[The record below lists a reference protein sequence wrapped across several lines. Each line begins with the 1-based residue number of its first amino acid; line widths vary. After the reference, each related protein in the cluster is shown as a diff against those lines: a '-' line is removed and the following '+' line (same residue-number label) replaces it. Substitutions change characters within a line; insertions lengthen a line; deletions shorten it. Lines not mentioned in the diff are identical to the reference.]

1 MLKIHMRSL
10 RAFFLYG
17 FFLLILKTLPVFGEE
32 VLSMG
37 PLFNLD
43 RNKTQQSEEINAL
56 GPFIT
61 SKRDE
66 NSSEFG
72 FRPFFYLV
80 EDRERDLTEFDF
92 LYPLATYD
100 RREEDL
106 RFQLLI
112 YLLSFESY
120 LKPSGFREKE
130 FTLFPFVFAKGAE
143 EKEKSYFALFPVY
156 GKIKDKFLR
165 DEINFFLFP
174 LFLQTKKGEA
184 SNYSVLWP
192 FFGYYTGDG
201 QEGFRLWPLFG
212 YRKKEGVLD
221 EKFALWP
228 IYLSRQINFH
238 GEEIKFFSIFP
249 LYSGFE
255 SPERT
260 QDTYLWPLFNRL
272 VDKRKGI
279 ERWDAPWPFINF
291 TRGKKEENRVFPF
304 YANEIDG
311 EDEEGFFL
319 WPLYRYYNT
328 TLEDHKRTRKTLFL
342 FLYSDIKEE
351 QIVEGGRNGRRIDL
365 WPLFSYKRDSDGNR
379 SFHFLSIL
387 EPFLSTNE
395 GIERNYSSFWRLF
408 EWKKDKEGRTV
419 SSLLWNTF
427 RKETDKERTEVDIRP
442 IIPIFSYRNW
452 DGGSK
457 VYFFGGLFGYKTDSH
472 QKILKFLFIPINI
485 SSENGLDEKGGE
497 KR

>member
-1 MLKIHMRSL
+1 
-10 RAFFLYG
+10 
-17 FFLLILKTLPVFGEE
+17 
-32 VLSMG
+32 
-37 PLFNLD
+37 
-43 RNKTQQSEEINAL
+43 
-56 GPFIT
+56 
-61 SKRDE
+61 
-66 NSSEFG
+66 
-72 FRPFFYLV
+72 
-80 EDRERDLTEFDF
+80 
-92 LYPLATYD
+92 
-100 RREEDL
+100 
-106 RFQLLI
+106 
-112 YLLSFESY
+112 
-120 LKPSGFREKE
+120 
-130 FTLFPFVFAKGAE
+130 
-143 EKEKSYFALFPVY
+143 
-156 GKIKDKFLR
+156 
-165 DEINFFLFP
+165 
-174 LFLQTKKGEA
+174 
-184 SNYSVLWP
+184 
-192 FFGYYTGDG
+192 
-201 QEGFRLWPLFG
+201 
-212 YRKKEGVLD
+212 
-221 EKFALWP
+221 
-228 IYLSRQINFH
+228 
-238 GEEIKFFSIFP
+238 
-249 LYSGFE
+249 
-255 SPERT
+255 
-260 QDTYLWPLFNRL
+260 LFNRL

-279 ERWDAPWPFINF
+279 ERWDAPWPFVNF

-365 WPLFSYKRDSDGNR
+365 WPLFSYKRDREGNR

-442 IIPIFSYRNW
+442 IIPIFSYKNW